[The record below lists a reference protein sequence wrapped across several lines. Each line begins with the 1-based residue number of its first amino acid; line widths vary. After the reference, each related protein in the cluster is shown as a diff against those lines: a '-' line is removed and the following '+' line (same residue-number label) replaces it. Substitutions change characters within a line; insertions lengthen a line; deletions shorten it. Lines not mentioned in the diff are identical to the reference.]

1 VKRFKNILL
10 HTHGETQ
17 EKGTLQRALALAKMN
32 EAQLT
37 VVSVVEELPRD
48 FQVFVKSMPPSDLKA
63 FMIEEHKTRLEKFIG
78 KAPTEGVQVD
88 TQVLFGVPFIE
99 IIKDVLRNKRD
110 LVMKTASGKGTLKEQ
125 LLGSTEMHLMRQ
137 CPCPVWITKPTR
149 RKQYDRILAAVDP
162 ELADTK
168 RNSLNYKIL
177 ELACSLAK
185 YEDSELHI
193 VHAWSLCSETYLK
206 GATVRLPAK
215 EVENLVKEC
224 EEIEQ
229 KAVDGLLAEFD
240 LSNLRHQLHMI
251 KGRPDEVISGIERE
265 LRPELIVM
273 GTVSRTGLTGFLIGN
288 TAEKVLGQVT
298 CSVLTV
304 KPDGFVTP
312 VNVD

>member
-10 HTHGETQ
+10 HTHGETR
-17 EKGTLQRALALAKMN
+17 EKGALQRALALTKMN

-48 FQVFVKSMPPSDLKA
+48 MQVFVKSMPPDNLKA
-63 FMIEEHKTRLEKFIG
+63 LMIDEQKVRLEQFIG
-78 KAPTEGVQVD
+78 KAPTKGVQVN
-88 TQVLFGVPFIE
+88 TKILFGVPFFE

-110 LVMKTASGKGTLKEQ
+110 LVIKTASGKGTLKEQ
-125 LLGSTEMHLMRQ
+125 LLGSTAMHLMRQ

-149 RKQYDRILAAVDP
+149 RKQYDRILAAIDP
-162 ELADTK
+162 ELADTE
-168 RNSLNYKIL
+168 RNSLNHKIL
-177 ELACSLAK
+177 ELASSLARH
-185 YEDSELHI
+185 EDSELHI
-193 VHAWSLCSETYLK
+193 VHAWSLCRESYLT
-206 GATVRLPAK
+206 GATVRLPAD
-215 EVENLVKEC
+215 EVENIVKEC

-229 KAVDGLLAEFD
+229 KAVDSLLAEFD

-251 KGRPDEVISGIERE
+251 KGVPGDVIAGIERE

-312 VNVD
+312 VDVD